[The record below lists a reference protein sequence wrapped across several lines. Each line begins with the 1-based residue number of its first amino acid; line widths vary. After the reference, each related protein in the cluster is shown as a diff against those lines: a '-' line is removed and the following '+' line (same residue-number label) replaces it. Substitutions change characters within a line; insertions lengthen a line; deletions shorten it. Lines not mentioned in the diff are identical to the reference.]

1 MRAVN
6 VSADYCYLYE
16 ELRYSSWKDCKKAWA
31 FLSNLEEA
39 SKKLRIFNADLNKPE
54 SFKGCMGIFHW
65 AQPMVKGCSE
75 EDEEVD
81 TKLAVEGLLGALK
94 G

>member
-1 MRAVN
+1 MG
-6 VSADYCYLYE
+6 
-16 ELRYSSWKDCKKAWA
+16 

-54 SFKGCMGIFHW
+54 SFKGCMGVFHW
-65 AQPMVKGCSE
+65 AQPMGKGCSE
-75 EDEEVD
+75 EDD

>member
-1 MRAVN
+1 MQE
-6 VSADYCYLYE
+6 SMG
-16 ELRYSSWKDCKKAWA
+16 

-54 SFKGCMGIFHW
+54 SFKGCMGVFHW
-65 AQPMVKGCSE
+65 AQPMGKGCTE

-81 TKLAVEGLLGALK
+81 TKLAVEGLLGAPK